1 MAINPLYIPLFT
13 IEEVIL
19 DKDSGL
25 PLSGGVVR
33 FYRDSQRLT
42 PKPVYQI
49 SGVSPNYMFV
59 SVGTELT
66 LGIAGDFVDLNGNP
80 MVPYAYPYDS
90 DGNVDLYYVTVV
102 NQGGVPQFVR
112 QAVPYIPPGGF
123 SPSDLGNDGNQISN
137 PQFVESIFPRTGTTT
152 IAVAGSNT
160 VTPIAPGWDLV
171 TTGSGNVVVEILK
184 PTASNV
190 PTNPPFALRI
200 LADSALGSTVILR
213 QRLLNSPSIFRGG
226 FASAMFSAAVL
237 SGGGSAISLTYA
249 PSTGTNSVLIPNT
262 AIPTDGAYHV
272 IQGNAQ
278 ITVQNNDP
286 ASTGYVD
293 INITIPTARSIAI
306 TSIQVIGLA
315 FSTDVDFEEE
325 TAARQKDHLFH
336 YYEDAAVR
344 QSKDSILTGWNFGN
358 NPWQF
363 FIPDLFPPVA
373 SNTYTADQTILIQ
386 QNYVEANVG
395 NNVSVGRSHNA
406 GENEGYQVE
415 AVTAHNQFAILQ
427 YLASSATNQFFGQK
441 MSCMV
446 RALLVAA
453 SKTCRVKVR
462 LIYKTTSPSSLS
474 RQYPI
479 LNWTE
484 GSDPVFHA
492 DFTVL
497 KPIDDPAFTLTS
509 VFTSSEF
516 IQFQMPS
523 WTNDTTVFGL
533 VVYTIDNID
542 QPSDYIVFNDIS
554 LVPNDFGLATQ
565 AESPAVTLMKCQY
578 YFEKSY
584 DPAIQSGTA
593 SQTRNSFSAI
603 SNASVTAANINASFK
618 TVKRVNPNITWYSP
632 VSGAVNNIANLTAA
646 ADIVVSATNNNGVNA
661 TGYPTLAG
669 APGANNILL
678 AHWTADSRL
687 GT

>member
-25 PLSGGVVR
+25 PLSGGVVT

-49 SGVSPNYMFV
+49 SGVSPSYTFT
-59 SVGTELT
+59 SVGNQLT
-66 LGIAGDFVDLNGNP
+66 LGIAGDFVDNSGNP
-80 MVPYAYPYDS
+80 FVPYAYPYDS

-102 NQGGVPQFVR
+102 SQGAVPQFVR
-112 QAVPYIPPGGF
+112 QAVPYIPSGNINPD
-123 SPSDLGNDGNQISN
+123 DLGNDGNQISN
-137 PQFVESIFPRTGTTT
+137 PQFVESIFPRAGITT
-152 IAVAGSNT
+152 IAVTGVGT

-171 TTGSGNVVVEILK
+171 TTGSGNVAVEILQ

-190 PTNPPFALRI
+190 PTNPPYALRI
-200 LADSALGSTVILR
+200 LADSVLGSTVTLR
-213 QRLLNSPSIFRGG
+213 QRLNNSPSIFRGG
-226 FASAMFSAAVL
+226 FASAMFAAAVV

-249 PSTGTNSVLIPNT
+249 PSVGTSSNLIPNT

-272 IQGNAQ
+272 IQGNAA
-278 ITVQNNDP
+278 ITVQNND
-286 ASTGYVD
+286 AAGVGYVD

-306 TSIQVIGLA
+306 TSIQVVGLA
-315 FSTDVDFEEE
+315 FSQDIDFEEQ

-336 YYEDAAVR
+336 YYENAAVR
-344 QSKDSILTGWNFGN
+344 ESKNSILAGWNFAN

-363 FIPDLFPPVA
+363 YDPIAFAPVA
-373 SNTYTADQTILIQ
+373 NNTPTADQTILIQ

-395 NNVSVGRSHNA
+395 SNVGVGRTVNA
-406 GENEGYQVE
+406 GQNEGYSVT

-427 YLASSATNQFFGQK
+427 YLAPTATNQFCGQK
-441 MSCMV
+441 MSVMV

-453 SKTCRVKVR
+453 SKTCRIKVR
-462 LIYKTTSPSSLS
+462 LIYKTTAPSALA

-497 KPIDDPAFTLTS
+497 KPLDDPTFTLTS
-509 VFTSSEF
+509 AFTSAEF
-516 IQFQMPS
+516 IQFQMPA
-523 WTNDTTVFGL
+523 WTNTTTYFGL

-542 QPSDYIVFNDIS
+542 QPADYVVLNDVS
-554 LVPNDFGLATQ
+554 LVPNDFGLPTQ
-565 AESPAVTLMKCQY
+565 GESPDETLRKCQY

-584 DPAIQSGTA
+584 DPAVQLATA
-593 SQTRNSFSAI
+593 STTRNTFSAI
-603 SNASVTAANINASFK
+603 SNASVTAANINAPFK
-618 TVKRVNPNITWYSP
+618 VTKFTTPNIIWYSP
-632 VSGAVNNIANLTAA
+632 ATGAVGNISNVTTA
-646 ADIVVSATNNNGVNA
+646 ADIVVSATNNNGVNV

-669 APGANNILL
+669 APALNNLLL
-678 AHWTADSRL
+678 AHWAADSRI

>member
-25 PLSGGVVR
+25 PLSGGVVK
-33 FYRDSQRLT
+33 FYRDSQGLT

-49 SGVSPNYMFV
+49 SGVSPHYTFTSLGN
-59 SVGTELT
+59 ELT
-66 LGIAGDFVDLNGNP
+66 LGIAGNFVDLSGNP
-80 MVPYAYPYDS
+80 IVPYAYPYDS
-90 DGNVDLYYVTVV
+90 DGNVDLYYVTVESE
-102 NQGGVPQFVR
+102 GGVPQFVR
-112 QAVPYIPPGGF
+112 QAVPYIPSGGA

-137 PQFVESIFPRTGTTT
+137 PQFVESIFPRVGITT
-152 IAVAGSNT
+152 IAVSGSNT
-160 VTPIAPGWDLV
+160 VTPIAPGWDLI
-171 TTGSGNVVVEILK
+171 TTGTGNVALEILK

-200 LADSALGSTVILR
+200 LADSALGSTVTLR
-213 QRLLNSPSIFRGG
+213 QRLYNSPSIFRGG
-226 FASAMFSAAVL
+226 FASAMFAAAVI

-249 PSTGTNSVLIPNT
+249 PSVGTSTTLIPNT
-262 AIPTDGAYHV
+262 SIPTDGAYHV
-272 IQGNAQ
+272 IQGNGA

-286 ASTGYVD
+286 ADVGYVD
-293 INITIPTARSIAI
+293 IKLTIPTARSIAI
-306 TSIQVIGLA
+306 TSIQVVGLSFA
-315 FSTDVDFEEE
+315 QDIDFEEQ

-344 QSKDSILTGWNFGN
+344 QSKNSILAGWNFAN

-363 FIPDLFPPVA
+363 YNPVGFAPVA
-373 SNTYTADQTILIQ
+373 NNTPTADQTILIQ

-395 NNVSVGRSHNA
+395 SNVSVGRTVNA
-406 GENEGYQVE
+406 GQNEGYAIV
-415 AVTAHNQFAILQ
+415 AITAHNQSAILQ
-427 YLASSATNQFFGQK
+427 YLAPTVTNQFFGQK
-441 MSCMV
+441 MSVMV

-462 LIYKTTSPSSLS
+462 LVYKTSAPSALA

-497 KPIDDPAFTLTS
+497 KPLDDPAFLLTS
-509 VFTSSEF
+509 GFTSAEF
-516 IQFQMPS
+516 IQFQMPA
-523 WTNDTTVFGL
+523 WINTTTYFAL
-533 VVYTIDNID
+533 VVYSIDNID
-542 QPSDYIVFNDIS
+542 AADYIILNDVS
-554 LVPNDFGLATQ
+554 LVPNDFGVPTQ
-565 AESPAVTLMKCQY
+565 GESPDETLRKCQY

-584 DPAIQSGTA
+584 DPAVQLATA
-593 SQTRNSFSAI
+593 ATTRNTFSAI
-603 SNASVTAANINASFK
+603 SNASVAAANINAPFK
-618 TVKRVNPNITWYSP
+618 VTKFTTPNIIWYSP
-632 VSGAVNNIANLTAA
+632 ATGAVGNIRNVTAG
-646 ADIVVSATNNNGVNA
+646 ADIVVSATNNNGVNS

-669 APGANNILL
+669 APALNDLLL
-678 AHWTADSRL
+678 AHWAADCRI